1 MAAKKEKKYI
11 VVRDFKDLQDKN
23 KVYAKGDTYPN
34 PANKNIKKERLDEL
48 LSSKNK
54 QGRPVI
60 KEVEEGQE

>member
-34 PANKNIKKERLDEL
+34 PANKKVDSKRVEEL